1 MHATTDAVTVMAWT
15 LVLVLVSPGLGH
27 AYLDPTAG
35 GFLLQLVLGGA
46 TGVLVVARLVAR
58 RLSDRV
64 LRRWRGS
71 R

>member
-1 MHATTDAVTVMAWT
+1 MVNVLWWTVL
-15 LVLVLVSPGLGH
+15 LVLLSPGLGH

-46 TGVLVVARLVAR
+46 TGLVLFARLFVR

-64 LRRWRGS
+64 LRRRRGAK
-71 R
+71 